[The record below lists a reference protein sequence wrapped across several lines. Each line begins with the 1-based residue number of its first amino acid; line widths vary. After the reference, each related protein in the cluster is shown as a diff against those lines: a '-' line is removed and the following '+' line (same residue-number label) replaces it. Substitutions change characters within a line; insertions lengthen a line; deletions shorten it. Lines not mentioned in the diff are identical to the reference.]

1 MTTFYLQ
8 FSPSQNRLIIN
19 NKLSSENELKDTT
32 EANSWLQA
40 KYNLG
45 FPLTS
50 YQEYLLDNQE

>member
-32 EANSWLQA
+32 EAKSWLQA
-40 KYNLG
+40 KYTLG
-45 FPLTS
+45 YPLTS
-50 YQEYLLDNQE
+50 TQEYLLDNQE